1 MLIMTFPLNIYHGD
15 LDSLVYRIPGIPILR
30 HTLVF
35 VSCVGDGA
43 VGVLAYRLHMALLG
57 SASFTCRFD
66 PCGFASAKVNS
77 SEDLSV
83 VGYVLAKPLQE
94 FLEEQLSSSR
104 FFVQVLAPA
113 WPFWPKLEN

>member
-1 MLIMTFPLNIYHGD
+1 MAMKRQYSNYTIYIH
-15 LDSLVYRIPGIPILR
+15 IPILR
-30 HTLVF
+30 HTLVC
-35 VSCVGDGA
+35 VVGDGA

-113 WPFWPKLEN
+113 WPS

>member
-1 MLIMTFPLNIYHGD
+1 MTFPLNIYPHGD
-15 LDSLVYRIPGIPILR
+15 LDSIVCRIPILR

-57 SASFTCRFD
+57 AASFTCRFD

-104 FFVQVLAPA
+104 FFVQGFSSGLAILA
-113 WPFWPKLEN
+113 